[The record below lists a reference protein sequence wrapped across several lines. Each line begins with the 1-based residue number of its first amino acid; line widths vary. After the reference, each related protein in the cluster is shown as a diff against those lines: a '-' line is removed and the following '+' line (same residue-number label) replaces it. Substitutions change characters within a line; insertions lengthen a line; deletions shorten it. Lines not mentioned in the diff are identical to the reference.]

1 MPPTWNQLLS
11 GKTAQQVLAEILA
24 GLNGLT
30 PPIRT
35 ADWGPG
41 AAIRQLLDKGIS
53 PATARVFA
61 AVADITKG
69 QHLRLAQRL
78 AEERGATDWETN
90 SEASFLVTLA
100 RQRYSVEPHAP
111 LYTEGLLRFT
121 AVPGAGPYNIAGGQ
135 FWASTD
141 GGLRYVTSN
150 SATILLPKGGTVDVP
165 IRAEAA
171 GSKYSLVSVGQ
182 IDTANGRG
190 ALNVSLPGVTVEL
203 AAQDDTKTWITQYG
217 SDKETPK
224 ELADRCATRMAAIGQ
239 DGGRGA
245 VTAPPDMLVYRA
257 KTAHPQVKK
266 ARVFTNYRTGRAGP
280 RAEPGAATVII
291 AGETG
296 ALSQSVVDAVA
307 RSLAPFRSPNGQ
319 LYVESAVG
327 TIVAPGG
334 VVFVERDEY
343 GRRALDQ
350 IGTNLARY
358 ARRVE
363 IGDPIRAAQIFEE
376 VMQPDGVVNF
386 KPAGLANIRLRPNEV
401 PIFKLGGLTYD
412 TIPAK

>member
-1 MPPTWNQLLS
+1 MPTWNELIS
-11 GKTAQQVLAEILA
+11 GKTPQQVFAELLAA
-24 GLNGLT
+24 FDGLT
-30 PPIRT
+30 PPIQT
-35 ADWGPG
+35 ADWGPTSS
-41 AAIRQLLDKGIS
+41 IRQLLGKGVS
-53 PATARVFA
+53 PVIARVFA
-61 AVADITKG
+61 AVADTTKG
-69 QHLRLAQRL
+69 HHLRLAQRL
-78 AEERGATDWETN
+78 AEERGAADWEAR
-90 SEASFLVTLA
+90 SEDSFLVLLA
-100 RQRYSVEPHAP
+100 RQRYGVEPHAP

-203 AAQDDTKTWITQYG
+203 AAQPNGTWITAYG

-245 VTAPPDMLVYRA
+245 VTAPTDMLVYRA

-266 ARVFTNYRTGRAGP
+266 VRVFTNYYKGRA
-280 RAEPGAATVII
+280 RPGVATVFV

-296 ALSQSVVDAVA
+296 PLSQAVVDAVA
-307 RSLAPFRSPNGQ
+307 VSLAPFRSPNGQ
-319 LYVESAVG
+319 LYVESCEEF
-327 TIVAPGG
+327 PLSPQG
-334 VVFVERDEY
+334 VVWVESERY
-343 GRRALDQ
+343 GRAAIDQ
-350 IGTNLARY
+350 IGTNLALY
-358 ARRVE
+358 ARRAE
-363 IGDPIRAAQIFEE
+363 IGAPILAAQIFEE
-376 VMQPDGVVNF
+376 VMQPAGVVDF
-386 KPAGLANIRLRPNEV
+386 KPSGLADARLKPHQV
-401 PIFKLGGLTYD
+401 PVFKTNGLVYD
-412 TIPAK
+412 TIPAR